1 MPTGATAL
9 DFAFSIH
16 SFLGSHCIGA
26 KVNHKLVPLSY
37 KLKSGDQVEI
47 LTSSTQ
53 HVQPEW
59 LGYANTAK
67 AQSKIRALLRRNE
80 RETRAKGEDLLR
92 KFLQEHDIELNSA
105 VINKLCR
112 LHEISTRDSLMLAI
126 GEKNIQLSEN
136 DVNYLL
142 DKQKKTSTWRKFIP
156 FMSDKSKGSEQDKLR
171 KLFVRNIDRKKTF
184 ILNEDTMRSCKIA
197 ACCHPIPGDDSLGYI
212 DPNDEFT
219 IHKREC
225 PVAEK
230 LKSNYG
236 NRIVAVEWQMHHMM
250 LFPVTIYVKGID
262 VQGMLLA
269 ISEVI
274 YKQLNLDVK
283 QLNISTKDGI
293 FEGNIVVNVHDTT
306 EVREICNALLTIK
319 DIVKVVRIN

>member
-1 MPTGATAL
+1 M
-9 DFAFSIH
+9 
-16 SFLGSHCIGA
+16 
-26 KVNHKLVPLSY
+26 
-37 KLKSGDQVEI
+37 
-47 LTSSTQ
+47 
-53 HVQPEW
+53 QPEW

>member
-1 MPTGATAL
+1 
-9 DFAFSIH
+9 
-16 SFLGSHCIGA
+16 
-26 KVNHKLVPLSY
+26 
-37 KLKSGDQVEI
+37 
-47 LTSSTQ
+47 
-53 HVQPEW
+53 
-59 LGYANTAK
+59 
-67 AQSKIRALLRRNE
+67 
-80 RETRAKGEDLLR
+80 
-92 KFLQEHDIELNSA
+92 
-105 VINKLCR
+105 
-112 LHEISTRDSLMLAI
+112 MLAI